1 MNGSTTPVSS
11 SCMTASEAWPC
22 ACADPTA
29 IRPNDRQP
37 ATITRRAIRDRVLIL
52 RAYASPIQSCSF
64 GNDACG
70 YPDGGR

>member
-22 ACADPTA
+22 ACADRA
-29 IRPNDRQP
+29 ISPNDRQV
-37 ATITRRAIRDRVLIL
+37 ARITRRAIHDRVLIL
-52 RAYASPIQSCSF
+52 RAYASPIQTCRF
-64 GNDACG
+64 GNERCG